1 MRDWEVK
8 EKKTK
13 FKYENWEV
21 GAGKKTKGVE
31 EVIRLLGKCDCGNE
45 LSFYYYYLKLFLNL
59 KVQMGS
65 PRHDWVACS
74 VR

>member
-8 EKKTK
+8 ERKTK

-31 EVIRLLGKCDCGNE
+31 EVIRLLGKCDYGNE
-45 LSFYYYYLKLFLNL
+45 LSFYYYLKLFLNL

-65 PRHDWVACS
+65 PRHDWVAYL

>member
-8 EKKTK
+8 ERKTK

-31 EVIRLLGKCDCGNE
+31 EVIRLLGKCDYGNE
-45 LSFYYYYLKLFLNL
+45 LSFYYYLKLFLNL

-65 PRHDWVACS
+65 PRHDWVAYS

>member
-8 EKKTK
+8 ERKTK

-21 GAGKKTKGVE
+21 SAGKKTKGVE

-45 LSFYYYYLKLFLNL
+45 LSFYYYLKLFLNL

-65 PRHDWVACS
+65 PRHGWVACS

>member
-8 EKKTK
+8 ERKTK

-21 GAGKKTKGVE
+21 GPGKKTKGVE

-45 LSFYYYYLKLFLNL
+45 LSFYYYLKLFLNL